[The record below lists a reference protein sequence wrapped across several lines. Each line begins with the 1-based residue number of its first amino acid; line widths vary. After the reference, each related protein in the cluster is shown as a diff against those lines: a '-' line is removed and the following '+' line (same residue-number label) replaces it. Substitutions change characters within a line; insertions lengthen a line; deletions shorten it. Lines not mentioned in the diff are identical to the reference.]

1 MADKLNSDEATIEKP
16 TSTTRSPE
24 NRDDKSRHRKRRDR
38 SRSSSVKRHRHKR
51 SRSRSRSRHHRQ
63 KRHRHTRSRS
73 PRRKRSRSRS
83 RSKRRSPRHHPNP
96 IKNRNPYNEIR
107 VTEDDKKRIHLEALQ
122 KLKDMAANETLDLSL
137 LTIDD
142 LKKTVDV
149 PKELRSNQG
158 ATIMYQM
165 DEIRKLIEEL
175 SGISIPKIYNT
186 GAINPLQYAQQQRKR
201 KLLWSKTNDK
211 TSTSKVGAAITDGQD
226 EKTAEKFRKLLG
238 MKPGGNAT
246 NDTTESDA
254 IHQQQ
259 QDTFDSLDKE
269 YQTARITTHLRRGVG
284 LGFLSQGSFV
294 PSSADKN

>member
-1 MADKLNSDEATIEKP
+1 ES
-16 TSTTRSPE
+16 
-24 NRDDKSRHRKRRDR
+24 RDDKSRHRKRRDR

-83 RSKRRSPRHHPNP
+83 RSKRRSPRHYPIP

-122 KLKDMAANETLDLSL
+122 KLKDMAANDTLDLSL

-165 DEIRKLIEEL
+165 DEIRKLVSEIL
-175 SGISIPKIYNT
+175 SSNS
-186 GAINPLQYAQQQRKR
+186 AFLEVVLR
-201 KLLWSKTNDK
+201 
-211 TSTSKVGAAITDGQD
+211 
-226 EKTAEKFRKLLG
+226 EKTELL
-238 MKPGGNAT
+238 
-246 NDTTESDA
+246 
-254 IHQQQ
+254 
-259 QDTFDSLDKE
+259 
-269 YQTARITTHLRRGVG
+269 
-284 LGFLSQGSFV
+284 SFI
-294 PSSADKN
+294 STCKRLKSTWR